1 MARKASVP
9 GERKVWVAYLL
20 WPTLVGHRWYLA
32 KLSPVYTLTLGYFGI
47 MWLADLFR
55 IPAMV
60 REYNSFVYQRSMARA
75 MYGNPGG
82 TEGSPTARWSS
93 VFVGGMSRPPFAES
107 ASTLSARDGA
117 VEEPTASSDT
127 EKVPTSPE
135 GPANLPQLPG
145 GAAAPLTKI
154 KERWFKTSPRV
165 RMIAIATAGLVV
177 VIILLASIFGSG
189 NKGKEGEEGTQA
201 PAAVKEVAEKLTITL
216 TTPSGLTFN
225 SPNATLE
232 GVTEPGASVV
242 VLGCANAPLHLQ
254 AREDGRF
261 TAALTLNEGTN
272 FLTVT
277 AEKEGRKG
285 STSCSLTYQL
295 DEATYKAQC
304 RPIEFR
310 MLEKNPDAYKGQKYF
325 ATGQVVQIMEG
336 LGTTDIRMNVTRDQ
350 WGLWDDT
357 IYVTYAGTVPAYEE
371 SIIRVWGEI
380 KGSYTY
386 TSVAGWTITL
396 PWVEA
401 KYIEVVQP

>member
-1 MARKASVP
+1 
-9 GERKVWVAYLL
+9 
-20 WPTLVGHRWYLA
+20 
-32 KLSPVYTLTLGYFGI
+32 
-47 MWLADLFR
+47 
-55 IPAMV
+55 
-60 REYNSFVYQRSMARA
+60 
-75 MYGNPGG
+75 
-82 TEGSPTARWSS
+82 
-93 VFVGGMSRPPFAES
+93 
-107 ASTLSARDGA
+107 
-117 VEEPTASSDT
+117 
-127 EKVPTSPE
+127 
-135 GPANLPQLPG
+135 
-145 GAAAPLTKI
+145 
-154 KERWFKTSPRV
+154 
-165 RMIAIATAGLVV
+165 
-177 VIILLASIFGSG
+177 
-189 NKGKEGEEGTQA
+189 
-201 PAAVKEVAEKLTITL
+201 
-216 TTPSGLTFN
+216 
-225 SPNATLE
+225 
-232 GVTEPGASVV
+232 
-242 VLGCANAPLHLQ
+242 
-254 AREDGRF
+254 
-261 TAALTLNEGTN
+261 LTLNEGTN